1 MFGLVRLLQ
10 YLVFDETQHMYE
22 LFNKQSEIKNFLK
35 IYKLEGA
42 AKAAVAAG
50 GPPKPS
56 YRAYPPT
63 LVQLL

>member
-1 MFGLVRLLQ
+1 
-10 YLVFDETQHMYE
+10 MYE